1 MYNFDLEINRNNT
14 NCVKWDSKPGKLP
27 MWVADMD
34 FPVFD
39 KIVEAVEKRASH
51 PCYGYPTMPDAY
63 FDAFVKWWEDRHH
76 FKMEKEWLLYSIGVV
91 ASISSIVR
99 RVTHPNENVLIMQP
113 VYNIFCNSISNNG
126 RNILSSDLVYDGN
139 D

>member
-39 KIVEAVEKRASH
+39 
-51 PCYGYPTMPDAY
+51 
-63 FDAFVKWWEDRHH
+63 
-76 FKMEKEWLLYSIGVV
+76 
-91 ASISSIVR
+91 SIVQFSK
-99 RVTHPNENVLIMQP
+99 VTFLLFQPKYSPIINESLT
-113 VYNIFCNSISNNG
+113 
-126 RNILSSDLVYDGN
+126 
-139 D
+139 